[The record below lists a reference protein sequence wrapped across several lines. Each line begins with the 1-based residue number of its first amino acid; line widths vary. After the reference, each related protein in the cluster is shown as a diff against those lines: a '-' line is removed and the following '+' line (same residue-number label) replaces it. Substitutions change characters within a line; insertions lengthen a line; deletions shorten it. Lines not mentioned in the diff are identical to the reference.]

1 MTGLACRGI
10 LSRRDT
16 IDWLLDSDP
25 AIRSQT
31 MRDLMD
37 AAAATVAEAAHVPA
51 RARRFTTRRSRSHPP
66 AEDARKD
73 IKGLPIEPTQCL
85 IALGRMDR
93 RLAPEE
99 PEQRIAVLGDFSE
112 SLPPAA
118 RVFTWNIAASS
129 ARRRLGLSGNSHLPI
144 GHPPSESRF
153 RITHGVRRE
162 TPGEG
167 QSPGSAFHPPL
178 RDTKDRRHLFRRQQ
192 VIG

>member
-1 MTGLACRGI
+1 MTGLACRRI

-99 PEQRIAVLGDFSE
+99 PEQQIALLGDFSE

-167 QSPGSAFHPPL
+167 
-178 RDTKDRRHLFRRQQ
+178 
-192 VIG
+192 